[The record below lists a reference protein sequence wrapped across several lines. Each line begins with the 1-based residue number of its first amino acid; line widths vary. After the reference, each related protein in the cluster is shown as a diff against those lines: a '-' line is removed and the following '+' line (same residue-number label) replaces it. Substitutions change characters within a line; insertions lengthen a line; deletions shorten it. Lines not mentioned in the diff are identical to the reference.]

1 MVRFVNSKTES
12 VDLFKLINTLITPV
26 QINLSQ
32 NSNILYIEYY
42 HLIPLISTTHFI
54 QLSKPLGKKMLI
66 PAILTILLSPLLV
79 IHNRISNFYIYGVH
93 FYIYI
98 YIYFLRRIGEMLKS
112 WASRAE
118 SSQLILLLNRKLP
131 KVLGNSFFRN
141 KCRYGGLFSWKQN
154 ECFNIL

>member
-1 MVRFVNSKTES
+1 M
-12 VDLFKLINTLITPV
+12 
-26 QINLSQ
+26 
-32 NSNILYIEYY
+32 
-42 HLIPLISTTHFI
+42 PLISTTHFI

-66 PAILTILLSPLLV
+66 PAVLTILLSPLLV
-79 IHNRISNFYIYGVH
+79 IHNRISNFYIY
-93 FYIYI
+93 IYL
-98 YIYFLRRIGEMLKS
+98 LRRIGEMLKS

-131 KVLGNSFFRN
+131 KVLCNSFFRN